1 MKSLKANLPTLILLL
16 LEAAVG
22 VLLLVNPIGFTSAI
36 IRIIGCVMAVGGV
49 VLGVNY
55 FRTPAKEA
63 AASGMLFSGLIFLL
77 IGVLLFV
84 KTNWLIATFTILL
97 MVYAVMILILGL
109 LKFQWTIDLIR
120 MKREKWGIAGVNAL
134 IAVIFGLLILL
145 NPFKSTEVLWKL
157 AGAALLAQAFFDIV
171 GLFLCPRVVVVE
183 MPQPKTT
190 EKSRVGREE
199 QPDAESGS
207 DR

>member
-1 MKSLKANLPTLILLL
+1 MKTLKANLPTIILLL

-36 IRIIGCVMAVGGV
+36 IRVIGCVMAVGGL

-63 AASGMLFSGLIFLL
+63 AASGMLFSGLISLL

-84 KTNWLIATFTILL
+84 KTNWLITTFTILL
-97 MVYAVMILILGL
+97 MIYAVMILILGL
-109 LKFQWTIDLIR
+109 LKLQWTVDLIR
-120 MKREKWGIAGVNAL
+120 MKRDKWGISGINAL
-134 IAVIFGLLILL
+134 IAVIFSLLILL
-145 NPFKSTEVLWKL
+145 NPFKSTEILWKL

-171 GLFLCPRVVVVE
+171 GLFLCPRVIVVE
-183 MPQPKTT
+183 KAEVKEKAKEKEET
-190 EKSRVGREE
+190 EEE
-199 QPDAESGS
+199 K
-207 DR
+207 